1 MISAPLLVVPHD
13 IVEYAIH
20 LDNYVHFHQLCQLNF
35 SGLNNRSDDLDGESI
50 EFLMIDFKVLEN
62 DLNQLQFV
70 QDHNECTI
78 SFNDH
83 RKQL

>member
-1 MISAPLLVVPHD
+1 VISAPLLVVPHD

-20 LDNYVHFHQLCQLNF
+20 LGNDVHFHQLCQLNF
-35 SGLNNRSDDLDGESI
+35 SGLNNRSDDLNSKSI
-50 EFLMIDFKVLEN
+50 ELLMINFKILEN

-70 QDHNECTI
+70 QDDNECTI

-83 RKQL
+83 RK

>member
-1 MISAPLLVVPHD
+1 VVSAPLLVVPHD

-20 LDNYVHFHQLCQLNF
+20 LHNDVHFHQLCQLNF
-35 SGLNNRSDDLDGESI
+35 SGLNNGSDDLDGESI

-62 DLNQLQFV
+62 DLDQLQFV
-70 QDHNECTI
+70 QDHNECAI
-78 SFNDH
+78 SFYDH